1 MKVKRLFGWVSFQS
15 SVTIHPPSLIADFM
29 RFFFKKE
36 TKQNKTVKKKKHPV
50 GPEDLVV
57 ITLNICTEG
66 VFKIILTH
74 GDNFVVPPN
83 RQRQEL
89 LALSAYVGAL
99 LAIRRKYDP
108 IVHPLFKHA
117 R

>member
-1 MKVKRLFGWVSFQS
+1 MV
-15 SVTIHPPSLIADFM
+15 
-29 RFFFKKE
+29 
-36 TKQNKTVKKKKHPV
+36 KKKHPV

-57 ITLNICTEG
+57 DSVCMTLNICTEG
-66 VFKIILTH
+66 AFKIILTH
-74 GDNFVVPPN
+74 EIIFVVPPY